1 MDDDSTSRDDG
12 SMQQPGIDA
21 GKSQG
26 DDSLYRLLYEHSPV
40 AAIATDRQFRIVTC
54 NAAASRLMGLS
65 GEQIL
70 GRPLAET
77 VPEARRKLLARLLSR
92 TAERGVISE
101 FEVQLAGPGAK
112 ARDLMVVLSPIP
124 GPDGATRGVAAWIVD
139 ETTRKRLG
147 KRLVQAEKMASLG
160 TLAGGV
166 AHHFNNIL
174 GGVATFVDF
183 ALTSGDRQAMH
194 RALRM
199 TAEAAARASR
209 ITQSLLTFAERDQRR
224 ADLADL
230 TEVVLTFVHLVERPL
245 EERRI
250 RLHLDLHPVPIVPV
264 ETNQMHQILGNLL
277 TNAEEAMPEGG
288 TITINLDRTD
298 ERIVLAFGDTGCGIR
313 QEHQPLVFEPFFT
326 TKGLLAGGDQANPG
340 LGLSVV
346 HGLVLEMGG
355 AISLESEPLKG
366 TRFFISFPVPDQ
378 PTDQPVFDDDS
389 E

>member
-1 MDDDSTSRDDG
+1 MDDDSTSGDEDPSRQPCTDAGQGRKDDG
-12 SMQQPGIDA
+12 F
-21 GKSQG
+21 
-26 DDSLYRLLYEHSPV
+26 YRLLYERSPV
-40 AAIATDRQFRIVTC
+40 AAIATDRQFRVVTC
-54 NAAASRLMGLS
+54 NAAASRLMGLT
-65 GEQIL
+65 GRQII

-77 VPEARRKLLARLLSR
+77 VPEGRRKLLARLLSR
-92 TAERGVISE
+92 TAERSVISE
-101 FEVQLAGPGAK
+101 FEVQLAGPGGQ

-124 GPDGATRGVAAWIVD
+124 GPDGANRGVAAWIVD

-147 KRLVQAEKMASLG
+147 ERLVQAEKMASLG

-183 ALTSGDRQAMH
+183 ALTSGDSQAMH
-194 RALRM
+194 RALQM
-199 TAEAAARASR
+199 TAEAASRASR

-264 ETNQMHQILGNLL
+264 EANQMHQILGNLL

-298 ERIVLAFGDTGCGIR
+298 DRIVLTFGDTGCGIR
-313 QEHQPLVFEPFFT
+313 PEHQPLVFEPFFT

-355 AISLESEPLKG
+355 SISLESEPFKG
-366 TRFFISFPVPDQ
+366 TRFFISFPAPDQ
-378 PTDQPVFDDDS
+378 QADQTDFDD
-389 E
+389 